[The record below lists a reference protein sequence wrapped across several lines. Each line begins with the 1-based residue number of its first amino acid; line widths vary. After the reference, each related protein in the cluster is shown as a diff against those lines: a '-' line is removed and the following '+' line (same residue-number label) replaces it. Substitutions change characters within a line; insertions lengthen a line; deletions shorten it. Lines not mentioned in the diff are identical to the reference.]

1 MTPFVKKSDYSSDLT
16 IFIISFISAFKVIN
30 VITPNVFS
38 RIGASFVAADVDS
51 NRIKTLLANG
61 FTTFFIKDNPVLSNG
76 LKSLPENPPD
86 CPNLYN
92 WVFDNFILA
101 E

>member
-38 RIGASFVAADVDS
+38 WMAASFVAADVDS

-61 FTTFFIKDNPVLSNG
+61 FTTFFIKGNPVLSNG